1 MYTQPQR
8 MEAID
13 KYTTSGN
20 LILDLGLGRG
30 AYTKTLSKR
39 GGKVVGLDVNFY
51 PGWRKTGNGN
61 FVVGTGVRLPF
72 CDKSFDMTI
81 AFEVLEHIPD
91 ISQALK

>member
-1 MYTQPQR
+1 